1 MKHLFAAFLCLAV
14 SAALTAAPSV
24 KETPDAVTL
33 SGGGAEYRF
42 TKAQFYQLTESKFKG
57 KSLWIKGF
65 GLTYNMPGDK
75 WYWENKPDE
84 LYKMGPRTYRVIR
97 KGDAVTLATRG
108 EGKNMTLIR
117 DFTMR
122 GDSPALEVRI
132 RLEIRNENR
141 INWLN
146 LFSTSCPV
154 KDEFWLPVSR
164 VRGGG
169 VSTLLEKVES
179 PFLDPETGKFR
190 YMGTRKMSEQKGM
203 TCVCS
208 YSPAA
213 DAGAVMMQ
221 MPRISRL
228 SMRVGMAREN
238 STGIYCNVSPYHF
251 EGTEKESFLE
261 SAWKVVPFT
270 GSPARLNEDVIPRF
284 VAEMQSFNAL
294 PRSVATGTTLVSG
307 KDLAVWSDLVS
318 QKVYPSAPAP
328 AKKGGSV
335 ELSAARAEGE
345 GFQLA
350 LRSAAGI
357 EGVTWQVTGIPFE
370 TRVFP
375 VGLTR
380 REYFRGICGDHPDV
394 LLEETSLDLAPG
406 TTRSLYVKVSVP
418 ENGKPGVYRGKVTLS
433 AQGKALCSVPVTLT
447 VRDFSIEKRTLTAA
461 WDSWWRK
468 FGFSKDR
475 NTYLAERAKIEKMA
489 VDARGGGRWLDPVK
503 VTFDAEGNLVKAD
516 YSAFDKSV
524 KRYTQEFK
532 QPLLITRSFMLGY
545 GHQLRKNL
553 FGEAKDILTPLW
565 KKKVVSF
572 AKDFRKHLQELK
584 INDRIIM
591 DLFDEPYDDSFKAL
605 RETVALLRSVAPEWR
620 FTYAGNYAPALKDVI
635 NFWNVGC
642 NAPERELAAIRAA
655 GSECSFYN
663 PPGYGDNGELTK
675 IRGYYTW
682 LRRAKVIYVYQ
693 WVINCWGEVG
703 NRGWDDFR
711 CASWV
716 VPSPKGPLSTLRME
730 NTREGIEDYEYGLL
744 LEKECARLAKKAPR
758 LAEQGRKLLKLAD
771 TLAGRAA
778 GDPVGLNICGDPGAY
793 DRFHREAGALL
804 EKMAAVK

>member
-1 MKHLFAAFLCLAV
+1 MKHLVPVLLFLAV
-14 SAALTAAPSV
+14 SAIVSAAPAV

-42 TKAQFYQLTESKFKG
+42 TKAQFYQLAESKFKG
-57 KSLWIKGF
+57 KSLWVKGF

-75 WYWENKPDE
+75 WYWENKPDD
-84 LYKMGPRTYRVIR
+84 LYKMGPRTYKVIR

-164 VRGGG
+164 VRGGK

-179 PFLDPETGKFR
+179 PFLDPKTGKFR
-190 YMGTRKMSEQKGM
+190 YMGTRKMGQQKGVS
-203 TCVCS
+203 CICS
-208 YSPAA
+208 YDPKAGV
-213 DAGAVMMQ
+213 GAVMMQ

-228 SMRVGMAREN
+228 SMRVGMSKEN
-238 STGIYCNVSPYHF
+238 SPGIYGNVSPYHF
-251 EGTEKESFLE
+251 NGTEKESYLE
-261 SAWKVVPFT
+261 SAYKVLPFA
-270 GSPARLNEDVIPRF
+270 GSPAQLNKSVIPRF
-284 VAEMQSFNAL
+284 VAEMQSCNAL
-294 PRSVATGTTLVSG
+294 PRSVETGTTLVTG
-307 KDLAVWSDLVS
+307 KNLTVWSDLVS

-328 AKKGGSV
+328 AKKGRGV
-335 ELSAARAEGE
+335 ELSSARGEGE

-350 LRSAAGI
+350 LRSP
-357 EGVTWQVTGIPFE
+357 EGLKNITWQVDGIPFG

-375 VGLTR
+375 VGLTYR
-380 REYFRGICGDHPDV
+380 DYFRGIIGDHPDV
-394 LLEETSLDLAPG
+394 LLEEKSLDLAPG
-406 TTRSLYVKVSVP
+406 TTRCLYVKVTVP
-418 ENGKPGVYRGKVTLS
+418 ENGKPGVYKGRVTLS

-447 VRDFSIEKRTLTAA
+447 VRDFSIEERHLTAA

-475 NTYLAERAKIEKMA
+475 KTYLAERAKIEKMA
-489 VDARGGGRWLDPVK
+489 VDARGGGRWLDPVR
-503 VTFDAEGNLVKAD
+503 VTFDAEGNLMKAD
-516 YSAFDKSV
+516 YTAFDKSV
-524 KRYTQEFK
+524 KRYTEEFK

-545 GHQLRKNL
+545 GHRLQKNL

-565 KKKVVSF
+565 KKKMLSF
-572 AKDFRKHLQELK
+572 AKDFRKHLQSLK
-584 INDRIIM
+584 ISDRIIM
-591 DLFDEPYDDSFKAL
+591 DLFDEPEEDSYGAL
-605 RETVALLRSVAPEWR
+605 RETVALLRTVAPEWR
-620 FTYAGNYAPALKDVI
+620 FTYAGSYAPPLKDVI
-635 NFWNVGC
+635 NFWNMGS

-655 GSECSFYN
+655 GSEYSFYN
-663 PPGYGDNGELTK
+663 PPGYRDNGELTK

-682 LRRAKVIYVYQ
+682 LRRVKVIYVYQ
-693 WVINCWGEVG
+693 WVINCWGEAG

-744 LEKECARLAKKAPR
+744 LEKECARLAKKAPS

-771 TLAGRAA
+771 TFACRAA
-778 GDPVGLNICGDPGAY
+778 GDPTGLNICGDPGAY